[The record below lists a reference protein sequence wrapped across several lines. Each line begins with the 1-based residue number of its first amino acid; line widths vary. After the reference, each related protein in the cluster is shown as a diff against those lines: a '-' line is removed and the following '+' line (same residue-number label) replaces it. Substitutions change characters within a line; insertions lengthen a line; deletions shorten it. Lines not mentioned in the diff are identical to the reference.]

1 MCDEKHDGTN
11 QARRQGTARASYRA
25 PSCRRSPRG
34 ADTLVER
41 GTAFHHRP
49 ARIPA
54 SSNRRA
60 AATASAHATR
70 VGLSDVDLLA
80 ISHSLRLSA
89 SIRSPRLVFS
99 VAGTQT
105 PGIADQSPQTNPRG
119 EVTRDRQTNSDRAC
133 PLPQRRTTRIIQ
145 DRIQAKSGFNPGL
158 PASLPPQ
165 TSPPVPVPVPGS
177 PCRTPPSPHFH
188 LSRPSPFLTTN
199 TVPPP
204 SLSLDQ
210 RPTTSEVWCN
220 LSSPP
225 DFRIATGCANLEPPS
240 IVVLLDS
247 CLAGKDGDLSTG
259 RICDLHN
266 WASLLKE
273 TAVGKPP
280 GRGTPSL
287 GESAHPLQ
295 GSIFTLT
302 RMSQGLIEFIEGN
315 AEVNKVDLSRY
326 TATHLPAE
334 SSQNWATFSPR
345 PAQILQRCRC
355 PPDLLSVAAHLRPL
369 THYQPR
375 QTKFQVEGRS
385 SSPGAHRAVIR
396 RRGIKPS
403 LALWNR
409 LRLPTVPC
417 SAYRHRLASCS
428 TTYLGAHCS
437 APTARPAPPRP

>member
-1 MCDEKHDGTN
+1 M
-11 QARRQGTARASYRA
+11 S
-25 PSCRRSPRG
+25 
-34 ADTLVER
+34 
-41 GTAFHHRP
+41 
-49 ARIPA
+49 
-54 SSNRRA
+54 A
-60 AATASAHATR
+60 AAETHDADHSRSDPGHI
-70 VGLSDVDLLA
+70 GL
-80 ISHSLRLSA
+80 
-89 SIRSPRLVFS
+89 
-99 VAGTQT
+99 
-105 PGIADQSPQTNPRG
+105 
-119 EVTRDRQTNSDRAC
+119 
-133 PLPQRRTTRIIQ
+133 
-145 DRIQAKSGFNPGL
+145 NPGL
-158 PASLPPQ
+158 PAFAPPPRP
-165 TSPPVPVPVPGS
+165 SPPVPVPGS
-177 PCRTPPSPHFH
+177 PCRTPLESPLPSP
-188 LSRPSPFLTTN
+188 PFLTTN

-210 RPTTSEVWCN
+210 LPTTSEVRCN
-220 LSSPP
+220 LSSQPYS
-225 DFRIATGCANLEPPS
+225 RIATGCRNLEPSS

-295 GSIFTLT
+295 GPIFTLT

-315 AEVNKVDLSRY
+315 AEVNKVDSSRY

-334 SSQNWATFSPR
+334 SSQNSATFSPR
-345 PAQILQRCRC
+345 PAPILQRCRC

-369 THYQPR
+369 THYHPR
-375 QTKFQVEGRS
+375 QTKFQVEGRRS
-385 SSPGAHRAVIR
+385 SSFGAQRAVIR